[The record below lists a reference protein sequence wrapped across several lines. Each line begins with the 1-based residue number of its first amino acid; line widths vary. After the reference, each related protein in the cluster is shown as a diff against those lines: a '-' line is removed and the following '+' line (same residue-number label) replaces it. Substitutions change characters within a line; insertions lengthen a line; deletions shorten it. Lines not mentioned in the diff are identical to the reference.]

1 MSSNHLKYD
10 PCAYEKYLQESK
22 NVGCYQ
28 LYAGKY
34 VNRNQCRIDFGVV
47 GGNDVSLYKGNLV
60 DLESE
65 MMGIT
70 RANSLCPTNKYM
82 PRCQQP
88 CDSGLPSGPLNC
100 NSELANLPTC
110 QLICYGPRVF
120 APTASGSMCQGQ
132 YKQDKG
138 F

>member
-10 PCAYEKYLQESK
+10 PCAYQQYIKESR

-34 VNRNQCRIDFGVV
+34 VNQRQCRIGLGVV
-47 GGNDVSLYKGNLV
+47 AGNDVSLYKGSLV

-65 MMGIT
+65 MKGIT
-70 RANSLCPTNKYM
+70 RPNSLCPTNKYM

-88 CDSGLPSGPLNC
+88 CNSGLPSGPINC

-110 QLICYGPRVF
+110 ELICYKPRVT
-120 APTASGSMCQGQ
+120 APSPYGSFCPK
-132 YKQDKG
+132 Y
-138 F
+138 